1 MNTNHVENKPFLNK
15 VRNFI
20 FGSQKVNGTSGTSRV
35 NIKSANVSGNG
46 NKSFMNKTRNYIFGS
61 KNATA
66 AANVSSNTGNTGNTQ
81 NIGTSRFK
89 IIIFILLFLIIGF
102 IVSYLTVMTIKYWTT
117 DCLNKKSYGDY
128 IFGFNYNAVC
138 HIPFHP
144 VIIPESCGSEVSGYG
159 EGGMEYGLE
168 EEMNDGNRLLSASA
182 IMGEN
187 DGFRENVKSMS
198 NIPHSNPTN
207 PVVDVDI
214 NDLEGPE
221 QVFHISNQDYTYED
235 ARCKCESYSAKL
247 ATYPQ
252 IVESYNKGADWCSYG
267 WSEGQTAYYPTQ
279 KCNWKKKSRKEQ
291 EACGKPGINGGF
303 FSDKKLRFGVNCF
316 GKKPEGKIIKIK
328 DDKCGSEDGD
338 NGKCNYNSSHRL
350 ETDEIAP
357 FNDNT
362 WSA

>member
-20 FGSQKVNGTSGTSRV
+20 FGNKKTNGTNRTNGA

-61 KNATA
+61 KNATPNA
-66 AANVSSNTGNTGNTQ
+66 VANVSKNTSNST
-81 NIGTSRFK
+81 NIENSGTSRFK
-89 IIIFILLFLIIGF
+89 IIIFVLLFLIIGF
-102 IVSYLTVMTIKYWTT
+102 IVSYLTVMTIKYLTM

-128 IFGFNYNAVC
+128 IFGFNYNSVC
-138 HIPFHP
+138 HIPYNP
-144 VIIPESCGSEVSGYG
+144 VTISEDCGPEVTGYG
-159 EGGMEYGLE
+159 ALAGEGYGME
-168 EEMNDGNRLLSASA
+168 EEMNDGNRLLSAGA
-182 IMGEN
+182 VA
-187 DGFRENVKSMS
+187 GFRENAKSMS

-214 NDLEGPE
+214 HDLEGPE

-235 ARCKCESYSAKL
+235 ASCKCASYSAKL

-252 IVESYNKGADWCSYG
+252 IVESYNKGAEWCSYG

-279 KCNWKKKSRKEQ
+279 KCNWKKKSKKEQ

-328 DDKCGSEDGD
+328 DDKCGSEEG
-338 NGKCNYNSSHRL
+338 GSGGRCNYNSSHRL

>member
-1 MNTNHVENKPFLNK
+1 MNTNHVENKSFLNK
-15 VRNFI
+15 TRNFI
-20 FGSQKVNGTSGTSRV
+20 FGSQKTNVANGTKIA
-35 NIKSANVSGNG
+35 NISKNG
-46 NKSFMNKTRNYIFGS
+46 NKSFMNKTRNFMFGS
-61 KNATA
+61 KNATPNA
-66 AANVSSNTGNTGNTQ
+66 VANVSKNTSNST
-81 NIGTSRFK
+81 NIENMGTSRFK
-89 IIIFILLFLIIGF
+89 FIIFVFLFLIIGF

-128 IFGFNYNAVC
+128 IFGFNYNAIC
-138 HIPFHP
+138 HIPFYP
-144 VIIPESCGSEVSGYG
+144 VIIPENCGSNGG
-159 EGGMEYGLE
+159 EGWSE
-168 EEMNDGNRLLSASA
+168 EEMNDGNQLLSSGAMS
-182 IMGEN
+182 
-187 DGFRENVKSMS
+187 GFRENAKSMS
-198 NIPHSNPTN
+198 SIPHSNPTI
-207 PVVDVDI
+207 PVVDVDR
-214 NDLEGPE
+214 NELEGPD

-235 ARCKCESYSAKL
+235 ARCKCESYNAKL

-279 KCNWKKKSRKEQ
+279 KCNWKKKSKKEQ

-303 FSDKKLRFGVNCF
+303 FSDTKLRFGVNCF

-328 DDKCGSEDGD
+328 DQSCGSEEG
-338 NGKCNYNSSHRL
+338 GHGGMCSFNSSHRL

>member
-20 FGSQKVNGTSGTSRV
+20 FGSQKTNGANGMNRNTK
-35 NIKSANVSGNG
+35 IANVSKNG
-46 NKSFMNKTRNYIFGS
+46 NKSFMNKTRNFVFGS
-61 KNATA
+61 KNANV
-66 AANVSSNTGNTGNTQ
+66 AANANIESSK
-81 NIGTSRFK
+81 TSGLR
-89 IIIFILLFLIIGF
+89 IIIFVFLFLIIGF

-128 IFGFNYNAVC
+128 IFGFNYNAIC
-138 HIPFHP
+138 HIPYYP
-144 VIIPESCGSEVSGYG
+144 VIIPENCGPDGPGSE
-159 EGGMEYGLE
+159 E
-168 EEMNDGNRLLSASA
+168 EINDGNQLLSAEA
-182 IMGEN
+182 IA
-187 DGFRENVKSMS
+187 GFRETEKSMS
-198 NIPHSNPTN
+198 SIPHSNPTN
-207 PVVDVDI
+207 PVVDIDI
-214 NDLEGPE
+214 HDLEGPE

-279 KCNWKKKSRKEQ
+279 KCNWKKKSKKEQ
-291 EACGKPGINGGF
+291 EECGKPGINGGF
-303 FSDKKLRFGVNCF
+303 FSDNKLRFGVNCF

-328 DDKCGSEDGD
+328 DDKCGSEEG
-338 NGKCNYNSSHRL
+338 GRGGMCNYNSSHRL

>member
-1 MNTNHVENKPFLNK
+1 MNTNHVENKSFLNK
-15 VRNFI
+15 TRNFI
-20 FGSQKVNGTSGTSRV
+20 FGNKKANGTNGA

-46 NKSFMNKTRNYIFGS
+46 NKSFMNKTRNYLFGS
-61 KNATA
+61 KNATPNA
-66 AANVSSNTGNTGNTQ
+66 VANVSKNTSNST
-81 NIGTSRFK
+81 NIENMGTSRFK
-89 IIIFILLFLIIGF
+89 IIIFVLLFLIIGF
-102 IVSYLTVMTIKYWTT
+102 IVSYLTVMTIKYLTM

-128 IFGFNYNAVC
+128 IFGFNYNSVC
-138 HIPFHP
+138 HIPYHP
-144 VIIPESCGSEVSGYG
+144 VTISEDCGPEVSGYG
-159 EGGMEYGLE
+159 ALAGEGYYSE
-168 EEMNDGNRLLSASA
+168 EEMNDGNRLLSASS
-182 IMGEN
+182 IMGKKE
-187 DGFRENVKSMS
+187 GLRETAS
-198 NIPHSNPTN
+198 IPHSNPTN

-214 NDLEGPE
+214 HDLEGPE

-252 IVESYNKGADWCSYG
+252 IVDSYNNGADWCSYG
-267 WSEGQTAYYPTQ
+267 WSEGQTAYDPTQ
-279 KCNWKKKSRKEQ
+279 KCNWEKKSKKEQ

-328 DDKCGSEDGD
+328 DDKCGSEDG
-338 NGKCNYNSSHRL
+338 GSGGMCSFNSSHRL